1 MTYQLPDTLIY
12 AEHEYRLVSILD
24 EKNFFDVAS
33 LGITINGCSTANYS
47 GRLAR
52 FAVVDDELLLKDLA
66 IRTSQSL
73 PINNVL
79 PRKITIKEQV
89 ANFGDYYSEFGS
101 IFLGGD
107 NYYLDLNIPVEYTGK
122 LLIAD
127 DFIKEYRVNGIFD
140 SPLEF
145 RKNLL
150 LIVEEGLVFDVIDVS
165 NIIEKERKRRIIT
178 ETEMKNFSNNSDVF
192 KLFIKE

>member
-1 MTYQLPDTLIY
+1 MD
-12 AEHEYRLVSILD
+12 A
-24 EKNFFDVAS
+24 
-33 LGITINGCSTANYS
+33 G
-47 GRLAR
+47 LAR

-66 IRTSQSL
+66 VRTSQSL

-127 DFIKEYRVNGIFD
+127 DFIKGYRVNGIFD
-140 SPLEF
+140 SPLKF

-178 ETEMKNFSNNSDVF
+178 ETGIKNFSNNSDVF
-192 KLFIKE
+192 KLFSKE

>member
-33 LGITINGCSTANYS
+33 LGIMINGCSTANYS

-52 FAVVDDELLLKDLA
+52 FAVVDDESLLKDLA

-127 DFIKEYRVNGIFD
+127 DSIKEYRVVGIFD
-140 SPLEF
+140 SPLKF

-165 NIIEKERKRRIIT
+165 NIIENERKRRIIT
-178 ETEMKNFSNNSDVF
+178 ETEIKNFSNNSDVF
-192 KLFIKE
+192 KLFSKE